1 MSRVCLDNQIL
12 AILAAGLI
20 EVRELPPPPLVQ
32 DKLFEG

>member
-20 EVRELPPPPLVQ
+20 EVRELPPPLVQ